1 VGTSRRGNRK
11 WEGEGRGIWSVY
23 FIYLNKNKN
32 KKKVSIIYKWLGHIG
47 RDRRFNLGSRCS
59 GCGRGW
65 GVDGPKKDCPGES
78 VLSV

>member
-1 VGTSRRGNRK
+1 VNSLPAFVKFYQR
-11 WEGEGRGIWSVY
+11 
-23 FIYLNKNKN
+23 